1 MAPIVI
7 ALMFATGWILSSGT
21 PGWRHVL
28 VTVAATVVVWRTRVH
43 LLFLIGLGA
52 VLGALGWV

>member
-1 MAPIVI
+1 
-7 ALMFATGWILSSGT
+7 L
-21 PGWRHVL
+21 
-28 VTVAATVVVWRTRVH
+28 VWRTRVH